1 MLVLS
6 RKSEQRI
13 RIGDDIEI
21 TIVAIS
27 GDNVRIGIEAPKH
40 IKILRSEVYEE
51 LCKENKAAMTSQEIS
66 GNVRDL
72 IKMLSDSGKN

>member
-6 RKSEQRI
+6 RKQEQRI

-21 TIVAIS
+21 TIVAVS
-27 GDNVRIGIEAPKH
+27 GDNVRIGIEAPKQ

-51 LCKENKAAMTSQEIS
+51 LCAENKAAMTSPEIS
-66 GNVRDL
+66 RNVRGL
-72 IKMLSDSGKN
+72 LKMLSDSGKD